1 VISATIENYPFD
13 TPAATQDKPFNREG
27 LYKLHDGGRLVY
39 RQPIAGPNRYEVYD
53 ARVHAAE
60 GWRSDAEVTKRG
72 GPTLVSVY
80 SDTLLFDM
88 HVTDPYEPRSGWDF
102 ERAYD
107 PYLKCWGYD
116 DLVWCTYVGGSE
128 EKTLFRTVL
137 RQGDRT
143 RLRVSLD
150 NNTGVTLTNLSVAP
164 QLPPG
169 ITATPLYTDAT
180 TAPEPIWSELS
191 FLNRT
196 EVPDAW
202 RSVWYFELEMD
213 AVDADLLDEVL
224 EIPIAVSADGLPDA
238 YTAPPARVFLQG
250 SAAPSFVSAPASDLT
265 LTDTLPADVRFESA
279 VLITDAAVLNDL
291 WTALDADA
299 GNLSE
304 DTAGALFETLVPTHA
319 TALDATVE
327 EGVVTYHLPA
337 PQRTVPPATDWHLV
351 TKATLLRA
359 GHGTNVVNEGP
370 TIAYTDPLSLTWTDE
385 GPKVTVEAH
394 GAAVWVDYECEGG
407 YAPSFYVATQYVR
420 EAEGQCTLP
429 DYGPVEVEMDVTA
442 HNEGDAIA
450 RAVTVTL
457 ALPEGIT
464 VTEATPRWQ
473 TAQPDRVTWE
483 IGDLAPGAWKTLRIV
498 LTVRPTEGRWGEAAA
513 RLLAVESSDAD
524 RLMGIHHSDGA
535 FIDAFSDR
543 RVAGQ
548 VGGPL
553 WFDTWS
559 PPRVVYLPVL
569 MRRYDTRPDLVVEAV
584 TVDPAD
590 PGAVAV
596 TVRNDGL
603 STARDFWVDLY
614 LDPSAPPET
623 NQPWP
628 TLCYPYGATWYVAA
642 LAPDEPLVLRVEG
655 AHYRADYSRWP
666 EAYPGGA
673 HEIWAYA
680 DSWGDPNPWGG
691 VSEVSEDNNRYGP
704 VSFEAVE
711 ALSHREPDALPFDP
725 IPSRPR
731 YPEPKGTSR

>member
-1 VISATIENYPFD
+1 
-13 TPAATQDKPFNREG
+13 
-27 LYKLHDGGRLVY
+27 
-39 RQPIAGPNRYEVYD
+39 
-53 ARVHAAE
+53 
-60 GWRSDAEVTKRG
+60 
-72 GPTLVSVY
+72 
-80 SDTLLFDM
+80 
-88 HVTDPYEPRSGWDF
+88 
-102 ERAYD
+102 
-107 PYLKCWGYD
+107 
-116 DLVWCTYVGGSE
+116 
-128 EKTLFRTVL
+128 
-137 RQGDRT
+137 
-143 RLRVSLD
+143 
-150 NNTGVTLTNLSVAP
+150 
-164 QLPPG
+164 
-169 ITATPLYTDAT
+169 
-180 TAPEPIWSELS
+180 
-191 FLNRT
+191 
-196 EVPDAW
+196 
-202 RSVWYFELEMD
+202 
-213 AVDADLLDEVL
+213 
-224 EIPIAVSADGLPDA
+224 
-238 YTAPPARVFLQG
+238 
-250 SAAPSFVSAPASDLT
+250 
-265 LTDTLPADVRFESA
+265 